1 LILDFCCVC
10 GKTDDL
16 NQHHVIP
23 KSSGGSNYETNLI
36 TLCYEHHNWVHSRK
50 YRDNIN
56 HTKLIRDGVAA
67 AKARGVV
74 FGRTSLPQDKINEI
88 IKLRKTG
95 MGMNRIAKQLRVGNS
110 QILKICQEMCKVE
123 NLSML
128 QWKENLA
135 RNLKK

>member
-1 LILDFCCVC
+1 MILDFCCVC

-23 KSSGGSNYETNLI
+23 KASGGSNDETNII

-56 HTKLIRDGVAA
+56 HRKLIIEGL
-67 AKARGVV
+67 ARARSAGKQV
-74 FGRTSLPQDKINEI
+74 GRAPLSQDTINEI

-95 MGMNRIAKQLRVGNS
+95 MGMNRIAKHLRVGNS
-110 QILKICQEMCKVE
+110 QILRICREIQYDKI
-123 NLSML
+123 
-128 QWKENLA
+128 
-135 RNLKK
+135 